1 MDFLKKIGDAAK
13 IGGKATLGVLGA
25 ANPALRGFGLGA
37 YGAYK
42 GVTNFVNNKKP
53 QTNQSNFLNSLSSL
67 ASSAAK
73 QGIDSGQ
80 QAASLNKPFEQT
92 NSTFERT
99 SYTTPQYNYGN
110 TGNSGDNFKP
120 DIQGM
125 TADFFGKSYTPY
137 TDSGSQSESQN
148 TTPAA
153 NPYNDR
159 LKALQ
164 DKLAG
169 LNDGLMG
176 YLKPGDEE
184 RNTQAQLDALQGKF
198 KNVEA
203 SKGLGLAN
211 IADQPIAMDFI
222 TGQSRSLERRA
233 EAKKA
238 GLAAEA
244 EPLTTRLA
252 RLQADRQQG
261 FDAAKF
267 QIGNAQTE
275 LERLQKESNPFE
287 VGGNLVR
294 MNPATGQYETIFKAP
309 NKDAEGFTLGEGQM
323 RYDAKGNLIA
333 SGAPKS
339 SAEQLTNDI
348 KEYNFARQQGYTGSF
363 TDFKNSNAGGGSL
376 PAAYREFQLT
386 QSDPAFA
393 QYLKGGTAGGT
404 GRPLSDTQAKLISEG
419 NQIGLSLQPLYGLI
433 QNQSN
438 LFGPLAGRAGSLN
451 PLNTAAQ
458 TAKAQL
464 KTAAQL
470 VGGYLEGGKLTDQ
483 DVPKYEAMLP
493 QLSDT
498 PAVAKNKLDAI
509 SNLIKQKQQSY
520 LQDFSSAGFNT
531 SGFNGGSQINPQEIQ
546 QLKSAGYSDQQIQQ
560 FMQQRGFNS
569 DLSKSQN
576 YSNTDVRGIKD
587 FSRVNTIMGSGVAT
601 GITSGSSAWKY
612 GLDFVVD
619 GGKGAPVK
627 APFGGKV
634 VFAGPKG
641 GFGNSV
647 RIELDNGDQIWLSH
661 LDSMNVKPGQRIN
674 PGMVIGAQGNTG
686 TVLTSSG
693 KPASASERASGR
705 GTHVDITMRKPDGSY
720 YSSQQVASILGA
732 RKA

>member
-125 TADFFGKSYTPY
+125 TTDFFGKPYTPY

-148 TTPAA
+148 TTPTA

-184 RNTQAQLDALQGKF
+184 RNSQAQLDALQGRLKGI
-198 KNVEA
+198 NA
-203 SKGLGLAN
+203 SKELGLAN
-211 IADQPIAMDFI
+211 ISNQPIAMNFI
-222 TGQSRSLERRA
+222 TGQSANLQRQA
-233 EAKKA
+233 AAQA
-238 GLAAEA
+238 GALAAEA

-376 PAAYREFQLT
+376 PAAYREYQLS
-386 QSDPAFA
+386 QSDPGFA
-393 QYLKGGTAGGT
+393 NYLKGSKPQTAEQLKAADFASRMQSADQIINQLQNVGAGNFGIFGQALPNVLKSSDRQQLEQAQRTFLNAVLRRESGAAISPEEFRSGSQQYFPQPGDSPQTLQQKAALRSQVTQSMLSQAGG
-404 GRPLSDTQAKLISEG
+404 GR
-419 NQIGLSLQPLYGLI
+419 
-433 QNQSN
+433 QNS
-438 LFGPLAGRAGSLN
+438 
-451 PLNTAAQ
+451 
-458 TAKAQL
+458 
-464 KTAAQL
+464 
-470 VGGYLEGGKLTDQ
+470 
-483 DVPKYEAMLP
+483 
-493 QLSDT
+493 
-498 PAVAKNKLDAI
+498 
-509 SNLIKQKQQSY
+509 
-520 LQDFSSAGFNT
+520 
-531 SGFNGGSQINPQEIQ
+531 INPQEIQ